1 MMSDFGIK
9 NDQVRLLMGQTL
21 DEKFAGTW
29 STMDLQDLTKFADR
43 FAELMTTEFIGLLE
57 YEIAMLEKYKT
68 TSCNDF
74 DRRWHEGKI
83 VHFHRMMDK
92 TKDHF
97 GVEE

>member
-1 MMSDFGIK
+1 M
-9 NDQVRLLMGQTL
+9 NDRLKELTV
-21 DEKFAGTW
+21 KAGFPDW
-29 STMDLQDLTKFADR
+29 SNHAIEFELNQ
-43 FAELMTTEFIGLLE
+43 FAELMSAEFIGLLE

-83 VHFHRMMDK
+83 VHFRRMIDK

-97 GVEE
+97 GVDNVGT

>member
-1 MMSDFGIK
+1 MNERIK
-9 NDQVRLLMGQTL
+9 ELTVKAGFPEWSNHAIEFELDQ
-21 DEKFAGTW
+21 
-29 STMDLQDLTKFADR
+29 
-43 FAELMTTEFIGLLE
+43 FAELMSAEFIGLLE

-83 VHFHRMMDK
+83 VHFRRMIDK

>member
-1 MMSDFGIK
+1 M
-9 NDQVRLLMGQTL
+9 NDRS
-21 DEKFAGTW
+21 EKLAEQAEKYADDNFRGEPTW
-29 STMDLQDLTKFADR
+29 SEAFESK

-68 TSCNDF
+68 TSCNDS

-83 VHFHRMMDK
+83 VHFRRMIDK

-97 GVEE
+97 GVE

>member
-1 MMSDFGIK
+1 MNDRIK
-9 NDQVRLLMGQTL
+9 ELTVKAGFPEWSNHAIEFELDQ
-21 DEKFAGTW
+21 
-29 STMDLQDLTKFADR
+29 
-43 FAELMTTEFIGLLE
+43 FAELMTAEFIGLLE

-83 VHFHRMMDK
+83 VHFRRMIDK

>member
-1 MMSDFGIK
+1 MNERNYELAKQAGLYHKTNLIESAVPL
-9 NDQVRLLMGQTL
+9 DQML
-21 DEKFAGTW
+21 DKFV
-29 STMDLQDLTKFADR
+29 
-43 FAELMTTEFIGLLE
+43 ELMTAEFIGLLE

-68 TSCNDF
+68 TACNDF

-83 VHFHRMMDK
+83 VHFNKLIEK

>member
-1 MMSDFGIK
+1 M
-9 NDQVRLLMGQTL
+9 NDRLKELTVKAGFPDWSNHAIEFEL
-21 DEKFAGTW
+21 DQFAG
-29 STMDLQDLTKFADR
+29 
-43 FAELMTTEFIGLLE
+43 LMTAEFIGLLE

-74 DRRWHEGKI
+74 DRRWHDGKI
-83 VHFHRMMDK
+83 VHFRQMIDK